1 MKKQIILS
9 LACAMIALGASA
21 QAKEEV
27 KTGWNLGP
35 LPAVSYNSDLGFQYG
50 ALCDFFYF
58 GDGST
63 YPTYLHK
70 FNVEL
75 SRYTKGE
82 TIAHLFYDSKYLIPG
97 LRLTAAVSYLDSAM
111 SPFYG
116 FNGYAS
122 PLDMD
127 LTKDSSFYYMDRTM
141 LRGIADVQGNIS
153 DRLTWMA
160 GLTFWNVTTG
170 DVELDQYKN
179 EESLY
184 ELYTKSGLISDNEV
198 AGTHLELKA
207 GLVYDT
213 RDMEAAP
220 TKGYCAE
227 IVGSF
232 SPALFGDA
240 EAYGRIMATWR
251 QFFPVVGDKVV
262 LGYRVTWQ
270 QTFGNTPFYLQQ
282 TMTPLYLR
290 QIKNEGLGGKNS
302 VRGVF
307 QNRILADGYAWAT
320 FEARVKL
327 ANFRLFKQN
336 WYVATNPFVDMGVIT
351 KARKFDKQASDL
363 SSLIP
368 SLVPGANPIYSGEN
382 AGGIHTSVGAGLK
395 LVMNH
400 NFIISVEYGMP
411 LDKRDGKGGL
421 NIGTNYIF

>member
-1 MKKQIILS
+1 MKKFILS
-9 LACAMIALGASA
+9 ALFAALFALGANA
-21 QAKEEV
+21 QNSSEKI

-75 SRYTKGE
+75 SHYTKGE

-97 LRLTAAVSYLDSAM
+97 LRLTAAISYLDSAM

-122 PLDMD
+122 PLDYD
-127 LTKDSSFYYMDRTM
+127 KTSGSSWYYMDRTM
-141 LRGIADVQGNIS
+141 LRGIADVQGSIS

-170 DVELDQYKN
+170 DVTLKKYEDDP
-179 EESLY
+179 SLY
-184 ELYTKSGLISDNEV
+184 ELYRAEGLISDDEV

-220 TKGYCAE
+220 TRGYCAE

-232 SPALFGDA
+232 SPDLFG
-240 EAYGRIMATWR
+240 EGETYGRIMATWR
-251 QFFPVVGDKVV
+251 QFFPVMGDRLV
-262 LGYRVTWQ
+262 LGYRVNWQ

-282 TMTPLYLR
+282 TTTPLYLR

-302 VRGVF
+302 IRGVY
-307 QNRILADGYAWAT
+307 QNRILADGYAWAN
-320 FEARVKL
+320 FEARVKIV
-327 ANFRLFKQN
+327 NFRFINQN
-336 WYVATNPFVDMGVIT
+336 WYVALNPFVDMGIIT
-351 KARKFDKQASDL
+351 KARSFDKQKGSNEAME
-363 SSLIP
+363 
-368 SLVPGANPIYSGEN
+368 LVNKTLGIYSGDS
-382 AGGIHTSVGAGLK
+382 AGGVHASAGLGLK

-400 NFIISVEYGMP
+400 NFIISVEYGKP
-411 LDKRDGKGGL
+411 FDKRDGKGGL
-421 NIGTNYIF
+421 NIGTNFIF

>member
-1 MKKQIILS
+1 MKKVLLTTI
-9 LACAMIALGASA
+9 IALAATLNIAA
-21 QAKEEV
+21 QGKKEQI

-75 SRYTKGE
+75 SHYTKGE
-82 TIAHLFYDSKYLIPG
+82 TIAHLFYDSKYLLPG
-97 LRLTAAVSYLDSAM
+97 LRVTAAISYLDSAM

-116 FNGYAS
+116 FNGFAS
-122 PLDMD
+122 PLNQD
-127 LTKDSSFYYMDRTM
+127 LTSGSSYYYMDRTM
-141 LRGIADVQGNIS
+141 LRGIADLQGSIS
-153 DRLTWMA
+153 DKLTWMA

-170 DVELDQYKN
+170 DVQLDKYKDEL
-179 EESLY
+179 SLY
-184 ELYTKSGLISDNEV
+184 EQYRVAGLISDNEV
-198 AGTHLELKA
+198 AGTHLELKG

-227 IVGSF
+227 VVASF

-251 QFFPVVGDKVV
+251 QFFPVMGDRLV
-262 LGYRVTWQ
+262 LGYRINYQ
-270 QTFGNTPFYLQQ
+270 QTFGNAPFYLQQ
-282 TMTPLYLR
+282 TTTPLYLR

-302 VRGVF
+302 IRGVF
-307 QNRILADGYAWAT
+307 QNRILADGYAWAN
-320 FEARVKL
+320 FEARVKIV
-327 ANFRLFKQN
+327 NFRFINQN
-336 WYVATNPFVDMGVIT
+336 WYVALNPFVDAGIIT
-351 KARKFDKQASDL
+351 KARALDHQR
-363 SSLIP
+363 
-368 SLVPGANPIYSGEN
+368 GEN
-382 AGGIHTSVGAGLK
+382 AVQEEINKGLGLYSGHDASGIHASAGMGLK

-400 NFIISVEYGMP
+400 NFIISVEYGKP
-411 LDKRDGKGGL
+411 FDKRDGKGGL

>member
-1 MKKQIILS
+1 MKKIILTS
-9 LACAMIALGASA
+9 LLCITVALGASA
-21 QAKEEV
+21 QEKI
-27 KTGWNLGP
+27 KTGWNFGP

-50 ALCDFFYF
+50 ALCDFYYF

-63 YPTYLHK
+63 YPNYLHK

-75 SRYTKGE
+75 SHYTKGE
-82 TIAHLFYDSKYLIPG
+82 TIAHVFYDSKYLLPN

-122 PLDMD
+122 PLYDE
-127 LTKDSSFYYMDRTM
+127 LTKNSSFYYMDRTM
-141 LRGIADVQGNIS
+141 LRGIADVQGSLS

-170 DVELDQYKN
+170 DVELDKYKD
-179 EESLY
+179 ERSLY
-184 ELYTKSGLISDNEV
+184 EEYRDLGLISDNEV

-220 TKGYCAE
+220 TRGYCAE
-227 IVGSF
+227 VVASY

-251 QFFPVVGDKVV
+251 QFFPVVGDTVV
-262 LGYRVTWQ
+262 LGYRLNYQ
-270 QTFGNTPFYLQQ
+270 QTFGNAPFYLQQ
-282 TMTPLYLR
+282 TITPLYLR

-302 VRGVF
+302 IRGIY
-307 QNRILADGYAWAT
+307 QGRILADGYAWAN
-320 FEARVKL
+320 FEARVKI
-327 ANFRLFKQN
+327 ARFTFINQN
-336 WYVATNPFVDMGVIT
+336 WYVALNPFLDAGIIT
-351 KARKFDKQASDL
+351 KDRKLNQMRDSQRADDAIGIITNYNDYDNIHAS
-363 SSLIP
+363 
-368 SLVPGANPIYSGEN
+368 
-382 AGGIHTSVGAGLK
+382 AGLGLK

-400 NFIISVEYGMP
+400 NFIISVEYGKP
-411 LDKRDGKGGL
+411 FDKRDGKGGL

>member
-1 MKKQIILS
+1 MKKFILTTLCS
-9 LACAMIALGASA
+9 LAIVSLAA
-21 QAKEEV
+21 QDKAEKV
-27 KTGWNLGP
+27 KTGWNFGP

-50 ALCDFFYF
+50 ALCDIFYF

-75 SRYTKGE
+75 SHYTKGE
-82 TIAHLFYDSKYLIPG
+82 TIAHMFYDSKYLIPG
-97 LRLTAAVSYLDSAM
+97 LRLTAAISYLDSAM
-111 SPFYG
+111 TPFYG

-127 LTKDSSFYYMDRTM
+127 LTKESSWYYMDRTM
-141 LRGIADVQGNIS
+141 LRGIADVQGKLS

-160 GLTFWNVTTG
+160 GLTFWNVTT
-170 DVELDQYKN
+170 DNVQLSKYKDAP
-179 EESLY
+179 SLY
-184 ELYTKSGLISDNEV
+184 QLYRAVGLINDNEV
-198 AGTHLELKA
+198 AGTHLELKG

-227 IVGSF
+227 VVASL

-262 LGYRVTWQ
+262 LGYRLNYQ
-270 QTFGNTPFYLQQ
+270 QTFGNAPFYLQQ
-282 TMTPLYLR
+282 TITPLYLR

-302 VRGVF
+302 IRGVY
-307 QNRILADGYAWAT
+307 QGRILADGYAWANL
-320 FEARVKL
+320 EARVKI
-327 ANFRLFKQN
+327 ARFTFINQN
-336 WYVATNPFVDMGVIT
+336 WYVALNPFLDAGVIT
-351 KARKFDKQASDL
+351 KPRAFDKQSSDL
-363 SSLIP
+363 SSLIT
-368 SLVPGANPIYSGEN
+368 AINPELNQIYSGDSY
-382 AGGIHTSVGAGLK
+382 GGIHASAGLGLK

-400 NFIISVEYGMP
+400 NFIISVEYGKP
-411 LDKRDGKGGL
+411 FDKRDGKGGL

>member
-1 MKKQIILS
+1 MKKILTS
-9 LACAMIALGASA
+9 ILLTLCIANVAFA
-21 QAKEEV
+21 QKGDKV
-27 KTGWNLGP
+27 KTGWNFGP

-50 ALCDFFYF
+50 ALCDIFYF

-75 SRYTKGE
+75 SHYTKGE
-82 TIAHLFYDSKYLIPG
+82 TIAHMFYDSKYLLPG
-97 LRLTAAVSYLDSAM
+97 LRVTAALSYMDSAM

-122 PLDMD
+122 PLNSD
-127 LTKDSSFYYMDRTM
+127 LTKGSSFYYMDRTL
-141 LRGIADVQGNIS
+141 LRGIADLQGKIS

-170 DVELDQYKN
+170 DVALNKYAD

-184 ELYTKSGLISDNEV
+184 ELYRLHGLINDNEV

-220 TKGYCAE
+220 TRGYCAE

-232 SPALFGDA
+232 SPGMFGEA
-240 EAYGRIMATWR
+240 ESYGRIMATWR
-251 QFFPVVGDKVV
+251 QFFPVVGDRLV
-262 LGYRVTWQ
+262 LGYRVNWQ
-270 QTFGNTPFYLQQ
+270 QTFGNAPFYLQQ
-282 TMTPLYLR
+282 MTTPLYLR

-302 VRGVF
+302 IRGVY
-307 QNRILADGYAWAT
+307 QNRILADGYAWAN
-320 FEARVKL
+320 FEARVKVV
-327 ANFRLFKQN
+327 NFRFINQN
-336 WYVATNPFVDMGVIT
+336 WYVALNPFVDAGVIT
-351 KARKFDKQASDL
+351 KNRRFDDMDHKVME
-363 SSLIP
+363 SL
-368 SLVPGANPIYSGEN
+368 GIYSGDGFGGVHAS
-382 AGGIHTSVGAGLK
+382 AGVGVK

-400 NFIISVEYGMP
+400 NFIISCEYGKP
-411 LDKRDGKGGL
+411 FDKRDGKGGL

>member
-1 MKKQIILS
+1 MKRTLLTLLLCGLTALS
-9 LACAMIALGASA
+9 ASA
-21 QAKEEV
+21 QKKEQV
-27 KTGWNLGP
+27 KTGWNFGP

-50 ALCDFFYF
+50 ALCDIFYF

-75 SRYTKGE
+75 SHYTKGE
-82 TIAHLFYDSKYLIPG
+82 TIAHMFYDSKYLLPG
-97 LRLTAAVSYLDSAM
+97 LRVTAALSYMDSAM

-122 PLDMD
+122 PLYES
-127 LTKDSSFYYMDRTM
+127 LTKSSSFYYMDRTM
-141 LRGIADVQGNIS
+141 LRGIADIQGSIS
-153 DRLTWMA
+153 DKLTWMA

-170 DVELDQYKN
+170 DVELDKYKG
-179 EESLY
+179 EHSLY
-184 ELYTKSGLISDNEV
+184 EEYRLLGLIDKSEV

-227 IVGSF
+227 VVASY

-240 EAYGRIMATWR
+240 GAYGRIMATWR
-251 QFFPVVGDKVV
+251 QFFPVVGDRLV
-262 LGYRVTWQ
+262 LGYRVNWQ
-270 QTFGNTPFYLQQ
+270 QTFGDAPFYLQQ
-282 TMTPLYLR
+282 TTTPLYLR

-302 VRGVF
+302 IRGVL
-307 QNRILADGYAWAT
+307 QNRILADGYAWAN
-320 FEARVKL
+320 FEARVKIV
-327 ANFRLFKQN
+327 NFRFINQN
-336 WYVATNPFVDMGVIT
+336 WYVALNPFVDAGVIT
-351 KARKFDKQASDL
+351 KDRKLNQMRDSQMADDAIGIIESYHDYDNIHAS
-363 SSLIP
+363 
-368 SLVPGANPIYSGEN
+368 
-382 AGGIHTSVGAGLK
+382 AGLGLK

-400 NFIISVEYGMP
+400 NFIISVEYGKP
-411 LDKRDGKGGL
+411 FDKRDGKGGL

>member
-1 MKKQIILS
+1 MKKIFTAIIILITTLS
-9 LACAMIALGASA
+9 VHG
-21 QAKEEV
+21 QDKEKI
-27 KTGWNLGP
+27 KTGWNFGP

-50 ALCDFFYF
+50 ALCDVFYF

-75 SRYTKGE
+75 SHYTKGE
-82 TIAHLFYDSKYLIPG
+82 TIAHIFYDSKYLLPG
-97 LRLTAAVSYLDSAM
+97 LRMTAALSYLESAM

-122 PLDMD
+122 PLNTD
-127 LTKDSSFYYMDRTM
+127 LTKNSSYYYMDRTM
-141 LRGIADVQGNIS
+141 LRGIADVQGNLFDNLS
-153 DRLTWMA
+153 WMA

-170 DVELDQYKN
+170 DVQLDKYKG
-179 EESLY
+179 ETSLY
-184 ELYTKSGLISDNEV
+184 ERYVENGLIDDNEIS
-198 AGTHLELKA
+198 GTHIEFKG

-227 IVGSF
+227 VVASL

-240 EAYGRIMATWR
+240 DAYGRIMASWR
-251 QFFPVVGDKVV
+251 QFFPILKDNLV
-262 LGYRVTWQ
+262 LGYRLNYQ

-282 TMTPLYLR
+282 TITPLYLR

-302 VRGVF
+302 VRGIL
-307 QNRILADGYAWAT
+307 QNRILADGYAWANI
-320 FEARVKL
+320 EARIKIVRFSFI
-327 ANFRLFKQN
+327 NQN
-336 WYVATNPFVDMGVIT
+336 WYVALNPFLDMGIIT
-351 KARKFDKQASDL
+351 EDRKFEEQ
-363 SSLIP
+363 SSKDNEL
-368 SLVPGANPIYSGEN
+368 LGLYSGEGYN
-382 AGGIHTSVGAGLK
+382 DIHASAGMGLK

-400 NFIISVEYGMP
+400 NFIISVEYGKP
-411 LDKRDGKGGL
+411 FDKRDGKGSL

>member
-1 MKKQIILS
+1 MKKVILTTILT
-9 LACAMIALGASA
+9 LATLWGASA
-21 QAKEEV
+21 EEKSEKI

-50 ALCDFFYF
+50 VLCDFFYF

-75 SRYTKGE
+75 SHYTKGE
-82 TIAHLFYDSKYLIPG
+82 TIAHMFYDSKYLFPG

-111 SPFYG
+111 TPFYG
-116 FNGYAS
+116 FNGYAA
-122 PLDMD
+122 PLEMD
-127 LTKDSSFYYMDRTM
+127 WTKNSSWYYMDRTM
-141 LRGIADVQGNIS
+141 LRAIADLQGSIS
-153 DRLTWMA
+153 NRLTWMA
-160 GLTFWNVTTG
+160 GITFWNVTT
-170 DVELDQYKN
+170 DNVQLSKYKDAP
-179 EESLY
+179 SLY
-184 ELYTKSGLISDNEV
+184 QLYRDAGLISDDEV

-220 TKGYCAE
+220 TRGYCAE

-232 SPALFGDA
+232 SPDLFG
-240 EAYGRIMATWR
+240 EGETYGRIMATWR
-251 QFFPVVGDKVV
+251 QFFPVIGDNLV
-262 LGYRVTWQ
+262 LGYRLNYQ

-282 TMTPLYLR
+282 TITPLYLR

-302 VRGVF
+302 IRGVF
-307 QNRILADGYAWAT
+307 QGRILADGYAWAN
-320 FEARVKL
+320 FEARVKI
-327 ANFRLFKQN
+327 ARFTFINQN
-336 WYVATNPFVDMGVIT
+336 WYVALNPFLDAGMIT
-351 KARKFDKQASDL
+351 KARAFDRQKGDN
-363 SSLIP
+363 LIQEV
-368 SLVPGANPIYSGEN
+368 LNKELGLYSGDGYEGVHAS
-382 AGGIHTSVGAGLK
+382 AGLGLK